1 MKLLVP
7 TKVGIPIWVG
17 TENKTNMIDF
27 SDFEKKTKIIFKD
40 KNLLKQAFIHRSYI
54 NENPSTGLFH
64 NERLEFLG
72 DAVLELIVTDYL
84 YKKYSNY
91 TEGDLTALRS
101 ALVNAIIISE
111 IATQVGVNDY
121 LLLSKGEAKDN
132 GKARQYILANTYEAY
147 VGAVFLDQGYET
159 AKNFVTKTLLP
170 KTDEIVNKK
179 LWRDAKSLVQEKAQE
194 FVLLTPSYKVLQE
207 SGPDH
212 DKHFMVGIFFGADL
226 IAEGKGKSKQ
236 EAEQK
241 AAEMALKV
249 KNWFD

>member
-1 MKLLVP
+1 
-7 TKVGIPIWVG
+7 
-17 TENKTNMIDF
+17 MIKF
-27 SDFEKKTKIIFKD
+27 SDFEKNTGIFFKD

-54 NENPSTGLFH
+54 NENPGSNISH

-72 DAVLELIVTDYL
+72 DAVLELIVTDFL
-84 YKKYSNY
+84 YKKYPNY
-91 TEGDLTALRS
+91 TEGELTAVRS

-111 IATQVGVNDY
+111 IALKVGMNDF

-132 GKARQYILANTYEAY
+132 GRARQYILANTYEAY
-147 VGAVFLDQGYET
+147 IGAVYLDQGYEVVNKFIET
-159 AKNFVTKTLLP
+159 SLLP
-170 KTDEIVNKK
+170 HTEEIVSKK

-194 FVLLTPSYKVLQE
+194 FVGVTPFYKVLHE

-212 DKHFMVGIFFGADL
+212 DKHFTVGILFGLDL

-241 AAEMALKV
+241 AAESALKIRD
-249 KNWFD
+249 WME

>member
-1 MKLLVP
+1 
-7 TKVGIPIWVG
+7 
-17 TENKTNMIDF
+17 MINF
-27 SDFEKKTKIIFKD
+27 SNFEKKTKVTFKD
-40 KNLLKQAFIHRSYI
+40 KGLLQQAFIHRSYI
-54 NENPSTGLFH
+54 NENPGTKLSH

-72 DAVLELIVTDYL
+72 DAVLELIVTDFL
-84 YKKYSNY
+84 YKKYPNY
-91 TEGDLTALRS
+91 TEGELTSLRS

-111 IATQVGVNDY
+111 VATGIGMNEY

-147 VGAVFLDQGYET
+147 IGAMYLDQGIEVVDKFLQKY
-159 AKNFVTKTLLP
+159 LLP
-170 KTDEIVNKK
+170 KTEEIVSKK

-194 FVLLTPSYKVLQE
+194 FVNVTPAYKVLHE

-212 DKHFMVGIFFGADL
+212 DKHFTVGIFFRDDL

-241 AAEMALKV
+241 AAEAALKA
-249 KNWFD
+249 KNWLD